1 MLKLLKNR
9 CSFCSKPVD
18 KTHAARA
25 HSTPS
30 HEAVGSSKSKSE
42 WSERGPTPPR
52 PGVEP
57 IERNPDNNPKTTS
70 RGRRMP
76 VIPRARSLS
85 RAPLSPQEPRCFSS
99 FFRARPPPLRA
110 TPAKLP
116 RNNRSA
122 APPCRKT
129 NGYAFAPPKPPCIPY
144 LEPPAISIE
153 QFRHMRHFF
162 SIAEDKPRPIQ
173 DIFLVMFSLLSRLM
187 SRIDPPVPQQLDPR
201 GNLLPNSGRKL
212 LAAPHLLDKAPVR
225 TPVRTPQIL
234 IDRCL

>member
-1 MLKLLKNR
+1 
-9 CSFCSKPVD
+9 
-18 KTHAARA
+18 
-25 HSTPS
+25 
-30 HEAVGSSKSKSE
+30 
-42 WSERGPTPPR
+42 
-52 PGVEP
+52 
-57 IERNPDNNPKTTS
+57 
-70 RGRRMP
+70 MP

-85 RAPLSPQEPRCFSS
+85 RAPLSPQGPRCFSG

-110 TPAKLP
+110 VPAKLA

-122 APPCRKT
+122 APPCRRT
-129 NGYAFAPPKPPCIPY
+129 SGFAFAPQSPHAFLTLNLPR
-144 LEPPAISIE
+144 
-153 QFRHMRHFF
+153 FRRIRHFF
-162 SIAEDKPRPIQ
+162 SIAEDKPWPIQ

-212 LAAPHLLDKAPVR
+212 LTAPHLLDKAPVR

>member
-1 MLKLLKNR
+1 MGAFYFQGISRSFMNAAIGRFMNDPDMRARPNLHELLNFRCTR
-9 CSFCSKPVD
+9 CSD
-18 KTHAARA
+18 RDARLGYFLL
-25 HSTPS
+25 HIN
-30 HEAVGSSKSKSE
+30 KSE

-110 TPAKLP
+110 TLAKLP

-129 NGYAFAPPKPPCIPY
+129 NGYAFAPQSPHAF
-144 LEPPAISIE
+144 LTLNL
-153 QFRHMRHFF
+153 
-162 SIAEDKPRPIQ
+162 PR
-173 DIFLVMFSLLSRLM
+173 FLLSNFAVCGIF
-187 SRIDPPVPQQLDPR
+187 SQ
-201 GNLLPNSGRKL
+201 
-212 LAAPHLLDKAPVR
+212 
-225 TPVRTPQIL
+225 
-234 IDRCL
+234 

>member
-1 MLKLLKNR
+1 M
-9 CSFCSKPVD
+9 V
-18 KTHAARA
+18 
-25 HSTPS
+25 
-30 HEAVGSSKSKSE
+30 EQ
-42 WSERGPTPPR
+42 GPTSPR
-52 PGVEP
+52 PGAYP
-57 IERNPDNNPKTTS
+57 IRQNPDNNPKTTS

-76 VIPRARSLS
+76 AIPRARSLS

-99 FFRARPPPLRA
+99 FFRARPPPA
-110 TPAKLP
+110 QSDAGE
-116 RNNRSA
+116 
-122 APPCRKT
+122 APPKQPVSCASLPKNQRLRLR
-129 NGYAFAPPKPPCIPY
+129 PPKPPCIPY

-153 QFRHMRHFF
+153 QFRRMRHFF
-162 SIAEDKPRPIQ
+162 SIAEDKPWPIQ

-212 LAAPHLLDKAPVR
+212 LAAPHLLDKASVR